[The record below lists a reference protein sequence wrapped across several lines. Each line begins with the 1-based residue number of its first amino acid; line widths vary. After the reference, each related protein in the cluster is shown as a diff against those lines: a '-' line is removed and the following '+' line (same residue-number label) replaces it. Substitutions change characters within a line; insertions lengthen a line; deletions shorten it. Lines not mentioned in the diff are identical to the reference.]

1 MSHNL
6 RHLRVFLAV
15 VDTGS
20 VTRAA
25 DACHVSQPAVT
36 QALNKIERTAG
47 VSLFTRTPHGMFV
60 NKTGERLATRVRR
73 AFNYLD
79 PALTELA
86 PRLRI
91 TATTAQLQ
99 ALIAVR
105 EAENF
110 TLAARRMGIAQPTVH
125 RAVTQLEQEAA
136 RPLFERTSYGMIA
149 TRAAQNLAQAT
160 RLAFAELAQAEA
172 DLAEDISA
180 EAGRIVIGAMPLSRS
195 YVLPKAIARFRRF
208 RPNLPIHVLEG
219 PYGDLLGG
227 LRRGE
232 IDFLIGALRNPPPID
247 DVEQRL
253 LFNDTVVI
261 VAGNSHPLAGKAKI
275 EPEDL
280 ISYPWVVAHVGTPIR
295 LHFEALFEKMGRP
308 VPSSLVES
316 GSLILMRE
324 LLDASDHLG
333 CISYRQAEAEIA
345 RGLMT
350 ALPFDLSHTSRPI
363 GLTLRANWMP
373 TLAQQQ
379 FLDLLSMPKDGGE

>member
-1 MSHNL
+1 MPHNL

-125 RAVTQLEQEAA
+125 RAVTQLEQ
-136 RPLFERTSYGMIA
+136 
-149 TRAAQNLAQAT
+149 
-160 RLAFAELAQAEA
+160 
-172 DLAEDISA
+172 
-180 EAGRIVIGAMPLSRS
+180 
-195 YVLPKAIARFRRF
+195 
-208 RPNLPIHVLEG
+208 
-219 PYGDLLGG
+219 
-227 LRRGE
+227 
-232 IDFLIGALRNPPPID
+232 
-247 DVEQRL
+247 
-253 LFNDTVVI
+253 
-261 VAGNSHPLAGKAKI
+261 
-275 EPEDL
+275 
-280 ISYPWVVAHVGTPIR
+280 
-295 LHFEALFEKMGRP
+295 GRP
-308 VPSSLVES
+308 DRSSSEPP
-316 GSLILMRE
+316 M
-324 LLDASDHLG
+324 A
-333 CISYRQAEAEIA
+333 
-345 RGLMT
+345 
-350 ALPFDLSHTSRPI
+350 
-363 GLTLRANWMP
+363 
-373 TLAQQQ
+373 
-379 FLDLLSMPKDGGE
+379 